1 MKLSTFA
8 IIITILAVGFGLA
21 FIFIPV
27 KLMAFYGINLGG
39 GGVVMARYFGASN
52 LFVGMI
58 FWSYSSVS
66 PAAKSWPKLL
76 LYSLIYDILQ
86 LAITVRAQLNNH
98 VSSMGWSSVALFALL
113 SIGSVYYLNQCNKAR
128 AQAV

>member
-8 IIITILAVGFGLA
+8 IIITILAAGFGLA
-21 FIFIPV
+21 FLFIPV
-27 KLMAFYGINLGG
+27 KLMAVYGINLDSS
-39 GGVVMARYFGASN
+39 GVIVARYFGSAN
-52 LFVGMI
+52 LFVAMI

-86 LAITVRAQLNNH
+86 LIVTLIPILGGEAN
-98 VSSMGWSSVALFALL
+98 SMAWTTVALFILL
-113 SIGSVYYLNQCNKAR
+113 SIGSVYFIIQCNKAK
-128 AQAV
+128 V

>member
-21 FIFIPV
+21 FVIIPV
-27 KLMAFYGINLGG
+27 KLAAFYGVGLSGG
-39 GGVVMARYFGASN
+39 GIVMARYFGVAN
-52 LFVGMI
+52 LFIGMI

-86 LAITVRAQLNNH
+86 LALTLKVQLNDESN
-98 VSSMGWSSVALFALL
+98 SMGWTTVGLFCTACNMFGLL
-113 SIGSVYYLNQCNKAR
+113 PDGM
-128 AQAV
+128 